1 MSSTNCNMRWAVL
14 KILQAVPIPKVTQVG
29 KDPGPLPK
37 PKTKASAYFEVT
49 FLLESI
55 NPISKIGFQ
64 PPLPSLLDKIC
75 SISPISSTTALIQIN
90 EKANFVQIG
99 GRQETVAYQIVD
111 LQPGHKI
118 PGPAILI
125 DDISTVIIEP
135 ECTAFITAGR
145 DIRVEVGETKE
156 DLEDLS
162 TTECDPIQ
170 LAIFSHR

>member
-1 MSSTNCNMRWAVL
+1 M
-14 KILQAVPIPKVTQVG
+14 
-29 KDPGPLPK
+29 
-37 PKTKASAYFEVT
+37 
-49 FLLESI
+49 
-55 NPISKIGFQ
+55 
-64 PPLPSLLDKIC
+64 
-75 SISPISSTTALIQIN
+75 
-90 EKANFVQIG
+90 QIG
-99 GRQETVAYQIVD
+99 GRQKAAAYKLLD

-125 DDISTVIIEP
+125 DDISTVVIEP